1 MKKNLLILFIYM
13 SFSLTINAQNVFYGY
28 PSDDVK
34 LGEEDKIIVSIPDHW
49 DGKFNNTKDLEELLN
64 YICSSDLTLKIKVI
78 VFRGAKDFSIAYSE
92 ALCSDLKKRLF
103 DRCCNKDGCQ
113 IVPIGK
119 AEPLYHDKSNI
130 GKYYKHNTRIEII
143 IE

>member
-1 MKKNLLILFIYM
+1 M
-13 SFSLTINAQNVFYGY
+13 FSKWNRIWNRRLFYGCFS
-28 PSDDVK
+28 P
-34 LGEEDKIIVSIPDHW
+34 I
-49 DGKFNNTKDLEELLN
+49 NTNYKYSCNSKTIETYYDYNDEHSYI